1 MQDLV
6 QFSTDNWILV
16 SGFIASGLAVI
27 FYELKLKAQ
36 GISSVTTSVA
46 VQLINSG
53 FRVVDVR
60 ESEKYAGGHIID
72 ADNVPEAELLAKP
85 DRISKLKKG
94 AVLVCDHGSHS
105 ASCAAKLRKQGVEK
119 VFSLKGG
126 LHAWR
131 QENLPVV
138 SDSEGE

>member
-27 FYELKLKAQ
+27 FYELKLKSQ
-36 GISSVTTSVA
+36 SIGSVTTAAA
-46 VQLINSG
+46 VQLINGG
-53 FRVVDVR
+53 FRVIDVR
-60 ESEKYAGGHIID
+60 ESAKYTGGHIID
-72 ADNVPEAELLAKP
+72 ADNIPEAELLEKP
-85 DRISKLKKG
+85 DKLSKLKKG
-94 AVLVCDHGSHS
+94 ALLVCEHGNLSS
-105 ASCAAKLRKQGVEK
+105 ACAAKLRKQGIEK

-126 LHAWR
+126 LHAWK

-138 SDSEGE
+138 SEGE